1 MSKTSAASTLS
12 DYRDSSIELS
22 IILDTSVLV
31 DHLHGSGSAT
41 EYLASLEVRP
51 SCSEVSRIEV
61 IQGLRSSER
70 RAADKLFALIAWIPV
85 NEAVARRAGELG
97 RRWRR
102 SHPGIGVADLAI
114 AATAEEIGA
123 RLATR
128 NIKHFP
134 MFKDLQPP
142 Y

>member
-1 MSKTSAASTLS
+1 LTVV
-12 DYRDSSIELS
+12 
-22 IILDTSVLV
+22 LDTSVLV
-31 DHLHGSGSAT
+31 DHLRSSRPAAD
-41 EYLASLEVRP
+41 YLAGLEDQP

-61 IQGLRSSER
+61 IQGLRSAER
-70 RAADKLFALIAWIPV
+70 RAAEQLFALIDWVPV
-85 NEAVARRAGELG
+85 TEAVARRAGELG

-114 AATAEEIGA
+114 AATVEQVDG

-128 NIKHFP
+128 NLKHFP
-134 MFKDLQPP
+134 MFEGLHAP

>member
-1 MSKTSAASTLS
+1 
-12 DYRDSSIELS
+12 LS
-22 IILDTSVLV
+22 IVLDTSILV
-31 DHLHGSGSAT
+31 DHLRGSDSAT
-41 EYLASLEVRP
+41 EYLASLDGRP
-51 SCSEVSRIEV
+51 FCSEISRIEV

-70 RAADKLFALIAWIPV
+70 RTADRLFALIARVPV
-85 NEAVARRAGELG
+85 SESVARRAGDLG

-123 RLATR
+123 DLATR
-128 NIKHFP
+128 NLKHFP
-134 MFKDLQPP
+134 MFENLRAP

>member
-1 MSKTSAASTLS
+1 MSVV
-12 DYRDSSIELS
+12 
-22 IILDTSVLV
+22 LDTGVLI
-31 DHLHGSGSAT
+31 DQLRGSEAAF
-41 EYLASLEVRP
+41 EYLAGLEARP
-51 SCSEVSRIEV
+51 VCSEVTRIEV

-70 RAADKLFALIAWIPV
+70 RAANRVFATISWVPV
-85 NEAVARRAGELG
+85 NESVARRAGELG

-114 AATAEEIGA
+114 AATAEELGA
-123 RLATR
+123 DLATR

-134 MFKDLQPP
+134 MFKNLRAP

>member
-1 MSKTSAASTLS
+1 MS
-12 DYRDSSIELS
+12 IV
-22 IILDTSVLV
+22 LDTSILV
-31 DHLHGSGSAT
+31 DHLRGSEDAS
-41 EYLASLEVRP
+41 EYLAGLDARP
-51 SCSEVSRIEV
+51 SCSEISRIEV

-70 RAADKLFALIAWIPV
+70 RGADRLFALIAWVPV
-85 NEAVARRAGELG
+85 SESVSRRAGELG

-114 AATAEEIGA
+114 AATAEALDIG
-123 RLATR
+123 LATR

-134 MFKDLQPP
+134 MFEDLRAP

>member
-1 MSKTSAASTLS
+1 LTVV
-12 DYRDSSIELS
+12 
-22 IILDTSVLV
+22 LDTGVLV
-31 DHLHGSGSAT
+31 DHLRSSRPAAD
-41 EYLASLEVRP
+41 YLAGLEDQP

-61 IQGLRSSER
+61 IQGLRSAER
-70 RAADKLFALIAWIPV
+70 RAAEQLFALIDWIPV
-85 NEAVARRAGELG
+85 TEAVARRAGELG

-114 AATAEEIGA
+114 AATVEQVNG

-128 NIKHFP
+128 NLKHFP
-134 MFKDLQPP
+134 MFEGLHAP